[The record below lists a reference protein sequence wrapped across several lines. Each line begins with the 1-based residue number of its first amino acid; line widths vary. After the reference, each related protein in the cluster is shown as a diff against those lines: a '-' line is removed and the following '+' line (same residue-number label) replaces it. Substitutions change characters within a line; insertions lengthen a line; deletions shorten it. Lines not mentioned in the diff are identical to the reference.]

1 MANGNRSFTIDL
13 KTKLTDKSGIEELKS
28 SLLAVDASVQT
39 QAIGKGGMTA
49 SLKEALTTAR
59 SLRDVLDSSWN
70 SNLGQ
75 LDLGKFKNSIDSSYG
90 SVENLKKSLEGA
102 GIKGST
108 AYNQL
113 SRDILNTN
121 IQLKTSSKLLDE
133 MATTLSNTVKWGIS
147 SSIVNNMSGSIQ
159 KAWSFARDLDESLN
173 SIRIVSGKSA
183 DEMARFA
190 VEANK
195 AAKSLGATTLDYTEA
210 ALIYEQQGLGT
221 EEVAA
226 RTETTLKMANVLGES
241 ADAVSDY
248 MTAIWNNF
256 AEGADNLEYYGDVIT
271 ALGAATASSS
281 DEIAAGLEKFASV
294 TGTIGLSYEYAT
306 SALATVTA
314 TTRQSA
320 DVVGTAFK
328 TLFSRIQGL
337 KLGKT
342 LDDGT
347 TLNKYSQ
354 ALEAVGIDIKDQNG
368 QLKDMDQILD
378 EMGSKWGTLAKDQK
392 VALAQT
398 VAGVRQYNQLM
409 SLMDNWDFFQQ
420 NLQVAY
426 KSAGTL
432 AKQQEIYMESLEA
445 KMNGLK
451 AEIEKT
457 WEILFDKDAASDFI
471 SLLTKGL
478 EGINSLLTGLGG
490 GMQTFLVLGT
500 ALASKL
506 NKSIGGAISR
516 NIQNAEANRSNIA
529 GQELKQ
535 EVINSGLASGRE
547 KSSLAN
553 AALQEQMDLTQRI
566 LNLTGE
572 LSQEQASEL
581 TRAQAE
587 IGKLDQRIEGIK
599 EYKNIYAELNNMD
612 IKSVPETMDS
622 EDFLNEFERMSKY
635 EHDKIQTINR
645 LIGENK
651 ELIDNFNTSINNED
665 EVSKDIE
672 MSLNGLVMDAK
683 ADIEQRR
690 ERRGRL
696 SKTKG
701 SGKYEDK
708 EYKQNMQDIA
718 AIEEKIANKQVL
730 SEQEISTLLAAQTRN
745 RKEAIQNIARIN
757 QGVNGIKDAEGN
769 LLPTLE
775 LQTEERKKAADEILT
790 QYERQQMLSQ
800 GIKSVTSL
808 ISGFAS
814 IGGAFS
820 VIDNDNLSAWEKF
833 TSITMSLSFA
843 IPQLVTG
850 FKNIKSIAPAI
861 KIGLEGLAVGIG
873 AVKTAEE
880 AADMSTKQLIVSVLT
895 LDTALGPL
903 WLVLLAVGA
912 AVGTVIA
919 VGYALVK
926 AYNADAD
933 AARETKKSVEELTS
947 AYEDCK
953 AKVEELKNAMSQY
966 DNAVNSLKDLKENTD
981 EYREA
986 LEKANDEA
994 KALIEKYK
1002 LFDNYE
1008 YDEKG
1013 LIKIDKNVLSDKI
1026 AEAERTA
1033 NEVEATLTAT
1043 KIAANQTSLK
1053 SQRTEFSRKVGMLGR
1068 TSKDGIYLEGT
1079 TYRSSE
1085 RMSESIQID
1094 DNSISAIV
1102 RGLNNLRDTDAKA
1115 YNNATAKDNEE
1126 ILKNTILGFEGL
1138 TPAVKENID
1147 QILKQKDALIALT
1160 EATYQ
1165 AAEENRYYTK
1175 ELIGGVIESG
1185 YEKQFSDFA
1194 TKNGETD
1201 TILANNLTNA
1211 MKTLASTRNV
1221 DSMQSKIE
1229 EAEKKSQDV
1238 TNTGDLQEYD
1248 KYKDVKND
1256 VDLIRT
1262 YANEIM
1268 GIDWDTINNHV
1279 TIKDDWG
1286 KGTMTK
1292 DDGTVLIKDKND
1304 EQMRKELAAKAEVDK
1319 IKEQYAQDDKE
1330 FNDKMA
1336 QSLQNLAI
1344 KASEFG
1350 AQYGTDF
1357 TNGVLTSIANGS
1369 QNFDFSSIF
1378 GEIIDPDAVPELLNM
1393 STEDLMAKLGLDQE
1407 SLTEYGFASAEQF
1420 ASAFKAG
1427 FEGYQWDMDTAISA
1441 AMSKRDEEID
1451 ALGLTKSKTEKYK
1464 EEIQDYGKYIMQIA
1478 EDSEDFADA
1487 LDKDAESAVVVAQS
1501 VIEMNKG
1508 IDALADGFEEWSD
1521 ILKKSSKESQEYAD
1535 AIGGIQAALSQVYG
1549 VEQDYISNDFVTSH
1563 MKEIEQVA
1571 NGSESAIESLR
1582 QALAE
1587 DIIVNIAV
1595 YNGLDETTQSNLI
1608 NMIHEL
1614 EATIP
1619 DIKVG
1624 TEIDMN
1630 DETYAGFM
1638 QTMQDIINTAGL
1650 TAEQAN
1656 ALFSTMGFDTNFA
1669 TEEKEVEQTS
1679 PNTVTETTVKGY
1691 TRGTTTG
1698 PDGEERSWEY
1708 PILSTNTYQDGT
1720 STHTGKMTVM
1730 AMATS
1735 ADGTKVPQ
1743 IKSITKKGTGKQ
1755 NNYSSK
1761 NKGGKSPGSK
1771 KSGGGSSKDP
1781 DKMDAVENEVDRYHD
1796 VNIALEQ
1803 ISTTLGRLQKQ
1814 QDKLFGQDL
1823 INNLN
1828 KQLATLNR
1836 QIDKTNEKI
1845 QIARGEMRELQGTL
1859 SGKGVAFNSDGT
1871 IANYAAAY
1879 QAQLAYVNSL
1889 ISKYNAMSAEA
1900 QESYKDTVEQA
1911 KKDFDKFVEK
1921 LKRYD
1926 ELISNEIPDLED
1938 EIQDAIN
1945 EQIEI
1950 QIQKFNME
1958 IEIRLD
1964 LAEATKEWN
1973 DFKRTIIDGIKE
1985 DDILGTAASKLNDY
1999 NIYYNQSG
2007 NGIVQAGTRHVNEVL
2022 EQLRQMD
2029 ATGSS
2034 NVYGD
2039 NRTQAL
2045 EDLQTYYEQ
2054 LMSDLEEVDELI
2066 QEIED
2071 SYLDLMDE
2079 AQEKFDEQIE
2089 NFEAIGDQL
2098 EHDIKLVQLLRGLD
2112 DFANTD
2118 MYELV
2123 DKYYAQ
2129 QNENYQQQ
2137 IKFQSSQ
2144 VEFWKQQMDNAEY
2157 ASDEWESARE
2167 KWMDATS
2174 ELNSLVESS
2183 IDMLQDKYLN
2193 MIDSIFDKL
2202 NKSITNDFG
2211 LDYVSEQWDLINQN
2225 ADQYLDTINRAYGIQ
2240 ELQNKY
2246 LDAIDNTDSIS
2257 AQQKI
2262 NELMN
2267 SEIQALQNKDKLTQ
2281 YDLDRAEKK
2290 YNLMLK
2296 QIALEEAQQNK
2307 TKLRLKRDSQGNYTY
2322 QYVAD
2327 EDEISKLKD
2336 EISALYNELYNFDLD
2351 RYKENVKQAYDVWE
2365 EMQSKVYEIYQ
2376 DTTLTEEERQRKIA
2390 LIQEQYGELINGIIA
2405 ENEVVRFN
2413 LQESTYL
2420 SLDNLYGENIT
2431 HYEAMT
2437 DAQREITNML
2447 IGDSIEAYNA
2457 MSEEQKA
2464 IISDLCGFT
2473 LSEFEAMSDDEKRIY
2488 LDLLLG
2494 YQNMAD
2500 TEKEILEGQ
2509 IVPQWNSSMQDMINS
2524 ISGAGGFENVCK
2536 DTFTNLET
2544 QLKEFNTNVGTTL
2557 KSASIDMQQL
2567 KGATDPAVTSMQNMV
2582 TAAGNLTD
2590 AYGDQLAQCANVIQ
2604 QLGQLKTA
2612 YDNAASAAKA
2622 AATEAYNYWA
2632 AAQNRAANAAQQSNQ
2647 SSSSS
2652 SNSSQNS
2659 NPQGNGRIDVGD
2671 VVTYTGGYYY
2681 AASDGS
2687 GARGNRGP
2695 GRQVTVTQVRN
2706 GARYPIHVRSGNS
2719 AYGWLTSSQ
2728 ISGYD
2733 TGGYTGDWNDNS
2745 GRLALLHQ
2753 KELVLNEE
2761 DTKNMLAAVEVIRAI
2776 TSSIDNNMLNKLATL
2791 NASSLGFNMEGETIE
2806 QNVHIEATF
2815 PNVKDSHEV
2824 EDALK
2829 NLVNTASQRVYS
2841 NKK

>member
-28 SLLAVDASVQT
+28 MLLAVDASVQSKSI
-39 QAIGKGGMTA
+39 AKGKM
-49 SLKEALTTAR
+49 SSELKESLVAAQ
-59 SLRDVLDSSWN
+59 SLRSVLEQSWN
-70 SNLGQ
+70 SNIGQ
-75 LDLGKFKNSIDSSYG
+75 LDLGKLKNNIDSTFG
-90 SVENLKKSLEGA
+90 SVEKLKTSLSNEGIRGA
-102 GIKGST
+102 N
-108 AYNQL
+108 AYNQFA
-113 SRDILNTN
+113 REVLNTN
-121 IQLKTSSKLLDE
+121 IQLKTSSKLLNE

-159 KAWSFARDLDESLN
+159 KAWSFAKDLDESLN

-281 DEIAAGLEKFASV
+281 DEIAAGLEKFSSV
-294 TGTIGLSYEYAT
+294 AETIGLSYEYAT

-337 KLGKT
+337 SLGET

-354 ALEAVGIDIKDQNG
+354 ALEAVGINIKDQNG
-368 QLKDMDQILD
+368 QLKDMDQILN

-409 SLMDNWDFFQQ
+409 SLMDNWDFFQE
-420 NLQVAY
+420 NLVTAY
-426 KSAGTL
+426 ESTGTL
-432 AKQQEIYMESLEA
+432 AKQQEIYMDSLEA
-445 KMNGLK
+445 KMNTLR
-451 AEIEKT
+451 AEMEKT
-457 WEILFDKDAASDFI
+457 WNTLFDEDTAKGFI
-471 SLLTKGL
+471 DVLTTGLKGFNTL
-478 EGINSLLTGLGG
+478 ITGMGGGFNTFLTG
-490 GMQTFLVLGT
+490 GML
-500 ALASKL
+500 LANQFS
-506 NKSIGGAISR
+506 NSIGRSFERRIENR
-516 NIQNAEANRSNIA
+516 EANRSNLT
-529 GQELKQ
+529 GQQLKQ
-535 EVINSGLASGRE
+535 QVLDAGLASGRE
-547 KSSLAN
+547 NSGTAN
-553 AALQEQMDLTQRI
+553 TALQEQMNLTQRI

-572 LSQEQASEL
+572 LTQEQASQL
-581 TRAQAE
+581 TQAQAE
-587 IGKLDQRIEGIK
+587 IGKIDQRIEGIK
-599 EYKNIYAELNNMD
+599 EYKQIYAELNNMNLS
-612 IKSVPETMDS
+612 SVPETMDFD
-622 EDFLNEFERMSKY
+622 DFL
-635 EHDKIQTINR
+635 DKFQMMAEEESRKISAANDIIAQNKI
-645 LIGENK
+645 LIEKFNNAVRNGEVLDDDTN
-651 ELIDNFNTSINNED
+651 
-665 EVSKDIE
+665 
-672 MSLNGLVMDAK
+672 MSLFGIIQDAQ
-683 ADIEQRR
+683 ADIDSQQRKR
-690 ERRGRL
+690 NKL
-696 SKTKG
+696 SDRKVSETHKD
-701 SGKYEDK
+701 STYKK
-708 EYKQNMQDIA
+708 EMKNIA
-718 AIEEKIANKQVL
+718 AIQEKMNNQQVL
-730 SEQEISTLLAAQTRN
+730 SEQDISVLLAAQTRS
-745 RKEAIQNIARIN
+745 RKESIQHIARIN
-757 QGVNGIKDAEGN
+757 QGINGVKDAEGN

-775 LQTEERKKAADEILT
+775 LQSAERKKSADETLT
-790 QYERQQMLSQ
+790 QYERQKVLSE
-800 GIKSVTSL
+800 GFSSFTS
-808 ISGFAS
+808 I
-814 IGGAFS
+814 IGGLSGAIGLLS
-820 VIDNDNLSAWEKF
+820 TATNENLTSWEKF
-833 TSITMSLSFA
+833 SALLVAAPITIMQLFKGFSSIS
-843 IPQLVTG
+843 
-850 FKNIKSIAPAI
+850 SILPAM
-861 KIGLEGLAVGIG
+861 AVGLG
-873 AVKTAEE
+873 AVGKAEDYTAKSALKAQIAVLGLKISLGEFL
-880 AADMSTKQLIVSVLT
+880 LI
-895 LDTALGPL
+895 
-903 WLVLLAVGA
+903 GA
-912 AVGTVIA
+912 AVAAIIGTLVI
-919 VGYALVK
+919 VGRSLVD
-926 AYNADAD
+926 AYNADARAATD
-933 AARETKKSVEELTS
+933 ASEAAKELEDNYKTLKTS
-947 AYEDCK
+947 AQELKDTITGYED
-953 AKVEELKNAMSQY
+953 AKK
-966 DNAVNSLKDLKENTD
+966 DLKDLTVGTD
-981 EYREA
+981 EYTEALKGANEKAKELIETFGLYNDYTIKDGMIEINQQA
-986 LEKANDEA
+986 LEKAQKEANALANNAEQRMYSAKIRSNNANLKSSRTDFSREIGFTSTVESMSRENPEDRLITLTDEA
-994 KALIEKYK
+994 IKTIVEKISNNSKALTDLETGNKDAIRD
-1002 LFDNYE
+1002 FINN
-1008 YDEKG
+1008 
-1013 LIKIDKNVLSDKI
+1013 IDGLSDESKLLTDRI
-1026 AEAERTA
+1026 VNESDKLKDLVKATQEAADANKYYAEQKNKAAIESEYGEQLKA
-1033 NEVEATLTAT
+1033 MATD
-1043 KIAANQTSLK
+1043 
-1053 SQRTEFSRKVGMLGR
+1053 
-1068 TSKDGIYLEGT
+1068 KDGTFNEARYNQLIELVNKSDAQQNT
-1079 TYRSSE
+1079 
-1085 RMSESIQID
+1085 ID
-1094 DNSISAIV
+1094 LVQKRLDKWE
-1102 RGLNNLRDTDAKA
+1102 DTDWNKA
-1115 YNNATAKDNEE
+1115 GDKYTSQEAWSNEFAQRGAHLFSDKGDLNKVLTDDLTNLLGAT
-1126 ILKNTILGFEGL
+1126 G
-1138 TPAVKENID
+1138 D
-1147 QILKQKDALIALT
+1147 QL
-1160 EATYQ
+1160 
-1165 AAEENRYYTK
+1165 K
-1175 ELIGGVIESG
+1175 ELIGRTSIDSNKALAEAIAKLNGIDINGATWKGNKFINGDQTLVDVSSKEARGSARAQIFNAVN
-1185 YEKQFSDFA
+1185 EKVA
-1194 TKNGETD
+1194 TDQAQNIAKTD
-1201 TILANNLTNA
+1201 TNNYLDFLNELQKNA
-1211 MKTLASTRNV
+1211 KNFG
-1221 DSMQSKIE
+1221 
-1229 EAEKKSQDV
+1229 EK
-1238 TNTGDLQEYD
+1238 
-1248 KYKDVKND
+1248 
-1256 VDLIRT
+1256 
-1262 YANEIM
+1262 
-1268 GIDWDTINNHV
+1268 
-1279 TIKDDWG
+1279 
-1286 KGTMTK
+1286 
-1292 DDGTVLIKDKND
+1292 
-1304 EQMRKELAAKAEVDK
+1304 
-1319 IKEQYAQDDKE
+1319 
-1330 FNDKMA
+1330 
-1336 QSLQNLAI
+1336 
-1344 KASEFG
+1344 
-1350 AQYGTDF
+1350 YGTDF
-1357 TNGVLTSIANGS
+1357 SGAMLNSMVNGTKT
-1369 QNFDFSSIF
+1369 FDFSALFNDISPTEFIQLQEMQPDELMKNLGLSEDDVIRMGYEP
-1378 GEIIDPDAVPELLNM
+1378 GEEFAKAFRAGFVGYEWNMDDAITNVIEKNTDALKDAGINEEEI
-1393 STEDLMAKLGLDQE
+1393 EDYTKQIMLMANEDERLADSLGENADV
-1407 SLTEYGFASAEQF
+1407 
-1420 ASAFKAG
+1420 AFKVAKNIMRMNDG
-1427 FEGYQWDMDTAISA
+1427 I
-1441 AMSKRDEEID
+1441 EE
-1451 ALGLTKSKTEKYK
+1451 LGKNWK
-1464 EEIQDYGKYIMQIA
+1464 
-1478 EDSEDFADA
+1478 
-1487 LDKDAESAVVVAQS
+1487 
-1501 VIEMNKG
+1501 N
-1508 IDALADGFEEWSD
+1508 WND
-1521 ILKKSSKESQEYAD
+1521 ILKKSSKTSEEYAT
-1535 AIGGIQAALSQVYG
+1535 ALGGMRKSLSKILDV
-1549 VEQDYISNDFVTSH
+1549 D
-1563 MKEIEQVA
+1563 
-1571 NGSESAIESLR
+1571 ESAFQNEF
-1582 QALAE
+1582 
-1587 DIIVNIAV
+1587 IIDN
-1595 YNGLDETTQSNLI
+1595 LDEISKAADGDEEAIERLRASLQDSIIANVFLNNNDLSPERIEELKSNFNDLENSLNDI
-1608 NMIHEL
+1608 EVGVTLNGDNEL
-1614 EATIP
+1614 LQQLQQVIDAA
-1619 DIKVG
+1619 G
-1624 TEIDMN
+1624 MTE
-1630 DETYAGFM
+1630 
-1638 QTMQDIINTAGL
+1638 
-1650 TAEQAN
+1650 EQAN
-1656 ALFSTMGFDTNFA
+1656 NYLQSIGMEPVFEK
-1669 TEEKEVEQTS
+1669 EEKEITQQVPEYAATLGLTQKEVDMGPLGKHNISVPALKISQTG
-1679 PNTVTETTVKGY
+1679 TVPM
-1691 TRGTTTG
+1691 TTTA
-1698 PDGEERSWEY
+1698 EVAAIS
-1708 PILSTNTYQDGT
+1708 SN
-1720 STHTGKMTVM
+1720 GKTP
-1730 AMATS
+1730 
-1735 ADGTKVPQ
+1735 K
-1743 IKSITKKGTGKQ
+1743 IKSLTKTGGKGTAKY
-1755 NNYSSK
+1755 NNYSSA
-1761 NKGGKSPGSK
+1761 NKGGPSSP
-1771 KSGGGSSKDP
+1771 KSGGSGKQADR
-1781 DKMDAVENEVDRYHD
+1781 MDAVEDAIDRYHD

-1803 ISTTLGRLQKQ
+1803 ISTTLERLQKQ

-1823 INNLN
+1823 IDNLN
-1828 KQLATLNR
+1828 KQLAILNR

-1859 SGKGVAFNSDGT
+1859 SGKGVTFNSDGT

-1879 QAQLAYVNSL
+1879 KAQLAYVNSL

-1900 QESYKDTVEQA
+1900 QEGYKDTVEQA
-1911 KKDFDKFVEK
+1911 KKDFDKFVED

-1926 ELISNEIPDLED
+1926 ELVANEIPSLED

-2336 EISALYNELYNFDLD
+2336 EIAALYNELYNFDLD

-2544 QLKEFNTNVGTTL
+2544 QLKEFNANVGTTL

-2632 AAQNRAANAAQQSNQ
+2632 AAQNKAANAAQQSNQ
-2647 SSSSS
+2647 SSSNSSNS

>member
-1 MANGNRSFTIDL
+1 
-13 KTKLTDKSGIEELKS
+13 
-28 SLLAVDASVQT
+28 
-39 QAIGKGGMTA
+39 
-49 SLKEALTTAR
+49 
-59 SLRDVLDSSWN
+59 
-70 SNLGQ
+70 
-75 LDLGKFKNSIDSSYG
+75 
-90 SVENLKKSLEGA
+90 
-102 GIKGST
+102 
-108 AYNQL
+108 
-113 SRDILNTN
+113 
-121 IQLKTSSKLLDE
+121 
-133 MATTLSNTVKWGIS
+133 
-147 SSIVNNMSGSIQ
+147 
-159 KAWSFARDLDESLN
+159 
-173 SIRIVSGKSA
+173 
-183 DEMARFA
+183 
-190 VEANK
+190 
-195 AAKSLGATTLDYTEA
+195 
-210 ALIYEQQGLGT
+210 
-221 EEVAA
+221 
-226 RTETTLKMANVLGES
+226 
-241 ADAVSDY
+241 
-248 MTAIWNNF
+248 
-256 AEGADNLEYYGDVIT
+256 
-271 ALGAATASSS
+271 
-281 DEIAAGLEKFASV
+281 
-294 TGTIGLSYEYAT
+294 
-306 SALATVTA
+306 
-314 TTRQSA
+314 
-320 DVVGTAFK
+320 
-328 TLFSRIQGL
+328 
-337 KLGKT
+337 
-342 LDDGT
+342 
-347 TLNKYSQ
+347 
-354 ALEAVGIDIKDQNG
+354 
-368 QLKDMDQILD
+368 
-378 EMGSKWGTLAKDQK
+378 
-392 VALAQT
+392 
-398 VAGVRQYNQLM
+398 
-409 SLMDNWDFFQQ
+409 
-420 NLQVAY
+420 
-426 KSAGTL
+426 
-432 AKQQEIYMESLEA
+432 
-445 KMNGLK
+445 
-451 AEIEKT
+451 
-457 WEILFDKDAASDFI
+457 
-471 SLLTKGL
+471 
-478 EGINSLLTGLGG
+478 
-490 GMQTFLVLGT
+490 
-500 ALASKL
+500 
-506 NKSIGGAISR
+506 
-516 NIQNAEANRSNIA
+516 
-529 GQELKQ
+529 
-535 EVINSGLASGRE
+535 
-547 KSSLAN
+547 
-553 AALQEQMDLTQRI
+553 
-566 LNLTGE
+566 
-572 LSQEQASEL
+572 
-581 TRAQAE
+581 
-587 IGKLDQRIEGIK
+587 
-599 EYKNIYAELNNMD
+599 
-612 IKSVPETMDS
+612 
-622 EDFLNEFERMSKY
+622 
-635 EHDKIQTINR
+635 
-645 LIGENK
+645 
-651 ELIDNFNTSINNED
+651 
-665 EVSKDIE
+665 
-672 MSLNGLVMDAK
+672 MDA
-683 ADIEQRR
+683 I
-690 ERRGRL
+690 
-696 SKTKG
+696 
-701 SGKYEDK
+701 
-708 EYKQNMQDIA
+708 
-718 AIEEKIANKQVL
+718 
-730 SEQEISTLLAAQTRN
+730 
-745 RKEAIQNIARIN
+745 
-757 QGVNGIKDAEGN
+757 
-769 LLPTLE
+769 
-775 LQTEERKKAADEILT
+775 
-790 QYERQQMLSQ
+790 
-800 GIKSVTSL
+800 
-808 ISGFAS
+808 
-814 IGGAFS
+814 
-820 VIDNDNLSAWEKF
+820 
-833 TSITMSLSFA
+833 
-843 IPQLVTG
+843 
-850 FKNIKSIAPAI
+850 
-861 KIGLEGLAVGIG
+861 
-873 AVKTAEE
+873 
-880 AADMSTKQLIVSVLT
+880 
-895 LDTALGPL
+895 
-903 WLVLLAVGA
+903 
-912 AVGTVIA
+912 
-919 VGYALVK
+919 
-926 AYNADAD
+926 
-933 AARETKKSVEELTS
+933 
-947 AYEDCK
+947 
-953 AKVEELKNAMSQY
+953 
-966 DNAVNSLKDLKENTD
+966 
-981 EYREA
+981 
-986 LEKANDEA
+986 
-994 KALIEKYK
+994 
-1002 LFDNYE
+1002 
-1008 YDEKG
+1008 
-1013 LIKIDKNVLSDKI
+1013 
-1026 AEAERTA
+1026 
-1033 NEVEATLTAT
+1033 
-1043 KIAANQTSLK
+1043 
-1053 SQRTEFSRKVGMLGR
+1053 
-1068 TSKDGIYLEGT
+1068 
-1079 TYRSSE
+1079 
-1085 RMSESIQID
+1085 
-1094 DNSISAIV
+1094 
-1102 RGLNNLRDTDAKA
+1102 
-1115 YNNATAKDNEE
+1115 
-1126 ILKNTILGFEGL
+1126 
-1138 TPAVKENID
+1138 
-1147 QILKQKDALIALT
+1147 
-1160 EATYQ
+1160 
-1165 AAEENRYYTK
+1165 
-1175 ELIGGVIESG
+1175 
-1185 YEKQFSDFA
+1185 
-1194 TKNGETD
+1194 
-1201 TILANNLTNA
+1201 
-1211 MKTLASTRNV
+1211 
-1221 DSMQSKIE
+1221 
-1229 EAEKKSQDV
+1229 
-1238 TNTGDLQEYD
+1238 
-1248 KYKDVKND
+1248 
-1256 VDLIRT
+1256 
-1262 YANEIM
+1262 
-1268 GIDWDTINNHV
+1268 
-1279 TIKDDWG
+1279 
-1286 KGTMTK
+1286 
-1292 DDGTVLIKDKND
+1292 
-1304 EQMRKELAAKAEVDK
+1304 
-1319 IKEQYAQDDKE
+1319 
-1330 FNDKMA
+1330 
-1336 QSLQNLAI
+1336 
-1344 KASEFG
+1344 
-1350 AQYGTDF
+1350 
-1357 TNGVLTSIANGS
+1357 
-1369 QNFDFSSIF
+1369 
-1378 GEIIDPDAVPELLNM
+1378 
-1393 STEDLMAKLGLDQE
+1393 
-1407 SLTEYGFASAEQF
+1407 
-1420 ASAFKAG
+1420 
-1427 FEGYQWDMDTAISA
+1427 
-1441 AMSKRDEEID
+1441 
-1451 ALGLTKSKTEKYK
+1451 
-1464 EEIQDYGKYIMQIA
+1464 
-1478 EDSEDFADA
+1478 
-1487 LDKDAESAVVVAQS
+1487 
-1501 VIEMNKG
+1501 
-1508 IDALADGFEEWSD
+1508 
-1521 ILKKSSKESQEYAD
+1521 
-1535 AIGGIQAALSQVYG
+1535 
-1549 VEQDYISNDFVTSH
+1549 
-1563 MKEIEQVA
+1563 
-1571 NGSESAIESLR
+1571 
-1582 QALAE
+1582 
-1587 DIIVNIAV
+1587 
-1595 YNGLDETTQSNLI
+1595 
-1608 NMIHEL
+1608 
-1614 EATIP
+1614 
-1619 DIKVG
+1619 
-1624 TEIDMN
+1624 
-1630 DETYAGFM
+1630 
-1638 QTMQDIINTAGL
+1638 
-1650 TAEQAN
+1650 
-1656 ALFSTMGFDTNFA
+1656 
-1669 TEEKEVEQTS
+1669 
-1679 PNTVTETTVKGY
+1679 
-1691 TRGTTTG
+1691 
-1698 PDGEERSWEY
+1698 
-1708 PILSTNTYQDGT
+1708 
-1720 STHTGKMTVM
+1720 
-1730 AMATS
+1730 
-1735 ADGTKVPQ
+1735 
-1743 IKSITKKGTGKQ
+1743 
-1755 NNYSSK
+1755 
-1761 NKGGKSPGSK
+1761 
-1771 KSGGGSSKDP
+1771 
-1781 DKMDAVENEVDRYHD
+1781 ENEVDRYHD

-1823 INNLN
+1823 IDNLN

-1926 ELISNEIPDLED
+1926 ELISNEIPSLED
-1938 EIQDAIN
+1938 EIQDSIN

-1999 NIYYNQSG
+1999 NIYYNQGG

-2336 EISALYNELYNFDLD
+2336 EIAALYNELYNFDLD
-2351 RYKENVKQAYDVWE
+2351 RYKENVKQVYDVWE

-2431 HYEAMT
+2431 HYEEMT

-2457 MSEEQKA
+2457 MSEEEKA

-2536 DTFTNLET
+2536 DAFTNLET
-2544 QLKEFNTNVGTTL
+2544 QLKEFNANVGTTL

-2567 KGATDPAVTSMQNMV
+2567 KGATDPTVTSMQNMV
-2582 TAAGNLTD
+2582 TAAENLTD

-2604 QLGQLKTA
+2604 QLGQLKAA
-2612 YDNAASAAKA
+2612 YDNAASSAKA

-2632 AAQNRAANAAQQSNQ
+2632 AAQNKAANAAQQSNQ
-2647 SSSSS
+2647 FSSSS
-2652 SNSSQNS
+2652 SNNSQNS
-2659 NPQGNGRIDVGD
+2659 SPQGNGRIDVGD

-2815 PNVKDSHEV
+2815 PNVRDSHEV